1 MTTVNNLKPMDST
14 EAGAFLGIHPKT
26 INRLARMGQI
36 PAFRIGKLWRYRIS
50 DLTAWADSRVNFS
63 CQPERVMET

>member
-1 MTTVNNLKPMDST
+1 MSTINALKPMDSN
-14 EAGAFLGIHPKT
+14 EAGAFLGVHPKT

-50 DLTAWADSRVNFS
+50 DLTEWADSKVNFRS
-63 CQPERVMET
+63 QPE